1 MTTPERSN
9 QTTLISCKSI
19 LLTLIAAASLFQSGC
34 VLGRRSI
41 SLSVPAPTATKGAG
55 QVSIGAITDGRRF
68 ESDPDSPS
76 TPSVDGDVSKMSPEQ
91 LAQMIGRQ
99 RNGYGMAMGDIAL
112 SGGDNVQGK
121 MRELV
126 TTALSKRGYSIGS
139 GAANSVSVRIDEF
152 WAWFTPGMWSIG
164 FEARVRG
171 SFTVRKGGTSRT
183 FSVLGAGENL
193 GQVASDK
200 NWQEAYE
207 RAFDDF
213 LKKLEAELAAA
224 GF

>member
-41 SLSVPAPTATKGAG
+41 SLAVPAPTATKGAG

-68 ESDPDSPS
+68 ENRPGNPS
-76 TPSVDGDVSKMSPEQ
+76 TPSVDGDVNTLSPDQ

-99 RNGYGMAMGDIAL
+99 RNTYGMAMGDIAL
-112 SGGDNVQGK
+112 PGTDNVQGK

-126 TTALSKRGYSIGS
+126 TTALSKRGYSTGS
-139 GAANSVSVRIDEF
+139 GANSVSVRVDEF

-183 FSVLGAGENL
+183 FSVLGTGENL
-193 GQVASDK
+193 GQVASDR

-207 RAFDDF
+207 RAFEDF
-213 LKKLEAELAAA
+213 LKKLETELAAA